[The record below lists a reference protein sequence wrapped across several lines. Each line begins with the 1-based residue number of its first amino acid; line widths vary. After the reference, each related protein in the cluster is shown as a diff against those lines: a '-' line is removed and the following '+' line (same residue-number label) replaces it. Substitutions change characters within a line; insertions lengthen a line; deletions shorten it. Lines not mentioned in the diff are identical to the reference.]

1 MTIEYRT
8 FASLD
13 LADPFFDSL
22 KRDYAEFPAWF
33 EKKARQGE
41 CAYVFHSDFGVL
53 DGFLYL
59 KIEEDAVDDVHPSLP
74 PSLRVKVGTFKI
86 NAHGTKLGERFLKKI
101 FDHAVDRHVE
111 EIYVTVFDHHE
122 GLISLFTTY
131 GFERVASKSTDNG
144 VEGVYL
150 RRMRRAYE
158 DPLKSYPLVSLVGTS
173 PHLLALHPVW
183 HTRLLPDSMLRN
195 EDARIVQDV
204 SHTNSI
210 HKVYLGAMPGMS
222 SLRPGDPLVIYRT
235 SDNMGPAEY
244 RSVATSI
251 CVMEEY
257 RHISSFASLEDFLN
271 YCNPYSVFT
280 EAELIDFWRRRKY
293 PHVLRF
299 SYNIALNRRP
309 TRQRLAD
316 DVGLNRAAR
325 WSLLPIE
332 PDHLLRIANLGEID
346 ESLVVH

>member
-1 MTIEYRT
+1 MTIEYRA
-8 FASLD
+8 FADLD
-13 LADPFFDSL
+13 LADPFFQSL
-22 KRDYAEFPAWF
+22 KEDYAEFPMWF
-33 EKKARQGE
+33 ERKARQGE
-41 CAYVFHSDFGVL
+41 SAYVFHSDEGVL

-59 KIEEDAVDDVHPSLP
+59 KVEEDAIEDVRP
-74 PSLRVKVGTFKI
+74 PLAPALRLKVGTFKI

-101 FDHAVDRHVE
+101 FDHAIHRSVE

-122 GLISLFTTY
+122 GLLRLFGTY
-131 GFERVASKSTDNG
+131 GFERIASKLSSNG

-150 RRMRRAYE
+150 RRMRSAYE
-158 DPLKSYPLVSLVGTS
+158 NPLKSYPLVNLVGTS
-173 PHLLALHPVW
+173 PHLLALRPEW

-210 HKVYLGAMPGMS
+210 HKVYLGAMPGMAT
-222 SLRPGDPLVIYRT
+222 LRAGDPLVIYRT
-235 SDNMGPAEY
+235 TDNMGPAEY

-257 RHISSFASLEDFLN
+257 RNINSFRSLEEFLA

-280 EAELIDFWRRRKY
+280 EEELVNFWRQRRY

-299 SYNIALNRRP
+299 SYNIALNKRP

-316 DVGLNRAAR
+316 EVGLNRAAR
-325 WSLLPIE
+325 WSLIPIDPE
-332 PDHLLRIANLGEID
+332 HLLHIANLGEID